1 MEIWI
6 PSQTLDIHNIHMSP
20 FQTQI
25 NQKVLIA
32 PLKYIDTNITLNSL
46 NILTPPLEVLFH
58 DIQTGRLILSV
69 ADQPHFAIK
78 MQMLQTYLA
87 STLYMHQQSFFGFTN
102 PFLTIE
108 FFKKMLFP
116 LVYNKKLTLFM
127 GASAKTVSIYDKDGM
142 VAATST
148 QTPQGIQRVL
158 KPGESIRIALQ
169 LQGISIL
176 TNPALSILQT
186 LREIPTQTD
195 ISGVIN
201 MCKIRF
207 QQQMKAI
214 YVIT

>member
-20 FQTQI
+20 FQVQL

-32 PLKYIDTNITLNSL
+32 PLKYVDTNITLNNL
-46 NILTPPLEVLFH
+46 NILTPPLEVIFH
-58 DIQTGRLILSV
+58 DMQTGRLILNV
-69 ADQPHFAIK
+69 ADQPHFATK

-102 PFLTIE
+102 PFLTID

-127 GASAKTVSIYDKDGM
+127 GASAKTVNIYEKDG
-142 VAATST
+142 VTT
-148 QTPQGIQRVL
+148 EQQGIRRQL
-158 KPGESIRIALQ
+158 KQGEVVRIALQ

-186 LREIPTQTD
+186 LTTIPTQTD

-207 QQQMKAI
+207 QQYMKAI
-214 YVIT
+214 YVI